1 MANLSKMSFLCLI
14 MVFLSCTRTDG
25 NIIGTWQAE
34 QESEGSVNMWSIIKM
49 KIGEN
54 GQYDKTVTLYIGGKT
69 QEVKESGTWK
79 KDGNIIVFTETTT
92 ETGDPLITAYDI
104 KELSDN
110 TLILSSS
117 DKTGTYKWRYERKK

>member
-14 MVFLSCTRTDG
+14 MVFLSCTRPDG